1 MNKFSI
7 KTVVLVGY
15 LALIHGLLAIA
26 LARTELL
33 HLVGQKLHVV
43 KPQIPEEE
51 SIIPRLREAY
61 KNMDASIPA
70 GVTIFLGDSITMSL
84 ATPAV
89 AQNSINFGI
98 GWQRSDQLLKSM
110 EAYSSIDRASRVVVT
125 IGTNDLLQGREEGI
139 ESRYQM
145 LLKRIPAD
153 VDIVMSSVPPIGNIS
168 FYGVHKVMDSSVR
181 AVVESAR
188 RVCKNDNRCRF
199 VDAYAALTKDGE
211 PIEGVLL
218 QDEIHLTPKGYA
230 LWIDA
235 LKKEI
240 EA

>member
-1 MNKFSI
+1 MSKFSI
-7 KTVVLVGY
+7 KAVVLVGY
-15 LALIHGLLAIA
+15 LVLIHGLLAIA

-33 HLVGQKLHVV
+33 NLVGQKLHVL

-98 GWQRSDQLLKSM
+98 GWQRSDQLLQSM
-110 EAYSSIDRASRVVVT
+110 EAYSSIARAKRVVVA

-168 FYGVHKVMDSSVR
+168 FYGVHQVRDSNVR

-188 RVCKNDNRCRF
+188 RVCKSDNRCRF
-199 VDAYAALTKDGE
+199 VDAYAVLTRDGK

-230 LWIDA
+230 LWINA
-235 LKKEI
+235 LKSEI